1 MFDFLK
7 YQYVEIRENSLSDV
21 YKKAEELEMIG
32 YEVVGNGAF
41 RHENKKFVITM
52 RKPKNVTKMFY
63 LNMIGWGFVFIMIC
77 GAFAFGLIMG
87 VGVKC
92 EAKNKQVAF
101 VENRF
106 LKDKK

>member
-7 YQYVEIRENSLSDV
+7 YQYVEIREYDLKDAYRN
-21 YKKAEELEMIG
+21 AEELEKIG
-32 YEVVGNGAF
+32 YEVVGNEY
-41 RHENKKFVITM
+41 RKFAIQM

-77 GAFAFGLIMG
+77 GAFAFGLMMG
-87 VGVKC
+87 VAVKC

-106 LKDKK
+106 